1 MSISFNARNAVA
13 VLAVAGLLLLPLYTS
28 LSGNVFVL
36 TLFTRIVIFALAAAS
51 LNLMM
56 GYGGMMSF
64 GHAAYLGIG
73 GYAVGILAAEGVGS
87 GFIQWPV
94 ALLASALFALV
105 IGALSLRTRGVYFI
119 MITLAFAQMA
129 YYVASGLSRYGGD
142 DGLTIYKR
150 SDFAGLINLSNRVQ
164 FYYLCLGCLFGGIY
178 LIWRIVNSRFG
189 MVVQGLRSNEARM
202 QAIGF
207 PGTRYRLVCFVISGT
222 ICGLAGAL
230 LANNT
235 DFVSPAVMYWTRSG
249 DLMVMVIL
257 GGMGSLFGPV
267 LGAIVYLMLEEFLSQ
282 VTEYWALILGPL
294 LLLIVL
300 FGRGGL
306 MGLLGRFPV
315 SEPLLR
321 VDQLVRR
328 FGGIVATDHVSLDV
342 AQGELHAIIGPNGAG
357 KTTLISQL
365 TGQLMPDA
373 GHIHLSGRDITRVP
387 AHRRSA
393 LGLARSFQITSL
405 LPDFTALDNVALAA
419 QAHDGHSFHFWGNA
433 RKVTH
438 LRKAAQT
445 ALDRVGLADR
455 ADVLVSRLSH
465 GEQRELELAVALA
478 TKPQL
483 LLLDE
488 PMAGLGI
495 TEFGTDGEAVAGV
508 AARGVDRAGRARYGR
523 GVRARRPHQCAG
535 LWPRHRLGHAV
546 GDPPERGSQ
555 TRLSRRPACG
565 DQPWLR
571 QRRCS
576 KSKASRPATASARC
590 CLACRCQL
598 APARWSR

>member
-1 MSISFNARNAVA
+1 MTASINARTAVTA
-13 VLAVAGLLLLPLYTS
+13 LMIAGLLLLPLYS
-28 LSGNVFVL
+28 AISGNIFVL

-51 LNLMM
+51 LNLIM

-73 GYAVGILAAEGVGS
+73 GYAVGILAHEGIGS

-94 ALLASALFALV
+94 ALAASALFALV
-105 IGALSLRTRGVYFI
+105 VGALSLRTRGVYFI

-142 DGLTIYKR
+142 DGLTVYKR
-150 SDFAGLINLSNRVQ
+150 SDFGGLINLSSRVQ

-189 MVVQGLRSNEARM
+189 MVVQGVRSNEQRM

-207 PGTRYRLVCFVISGT
+207 PANRYRLVCFVISGT

-235 DFVSPAVMYWTRSG
+235 DFISPAAMYWTRSG
-249 DLMVMVIL
+249 DLMVMVVL
-257 GGMGSLFGPV
+257 GGMGSMFGPV
-267 LGAIVYLMLEEFLSQ
+267 IGAIVFLLLEEFLSQ
-282 VTEYWALILGPL
+282 MTEYWALIMGPL

-300 FGRGGL
+300 FGRGGI
-306 MGLLGRFPV
+306 MGCSGGCAV
-315 SEPLLR
+315 DNSSGDPLLR
-321 VDQLVRR
+321 VENLVRR
-328 FGGIVATDHVSLDV
+328 FGGIAATDNLSLDV
-342 AQGELHAIIGPNGAG
+342 ASGELHAIIGPNGAG

-365 TGQLMPDA
+365 TGQLLPNSGTIRFA
-373 GHIHLSGRDITRVP
+373 GQEITRMP
-387 AHRRSA
+387 SYKRSA

-419 QAHDGHSFHFWGNA
+419 QAHDGHSFYFWSSA
-433 RKVTH
+433 RTEKH
-438 LRKAAQT
+438 LREAARA
-445 ALDRVGLADR
+445 ALARVGLEHR
-455 ADVLVSRLSH
+455 AEVVVSKLSH

-495 TEFGTDGEAVAGV
+495 TESARMVKLLQELRREVTIVLVEHDMDAVFAL
-508 AARGVDRAGRARYGR
+508 ADRITVLVYGR
-523 GVRARRPHQCAG
+523 VIASDAPAAIRGNEEVRRAY
-535 LWPRHRLGHAV
+535 LGEQHAV
-546 GDPPERGSQ
+546 
-555 TRLSRRPACG
+555 TRHG
-565 DQPWLR
+565 
-571 QRRCS
+571 
-576 KSKASRPATASARC
+576 
-590 CLACRCQL
+590 
-598 APARWSR
+598 